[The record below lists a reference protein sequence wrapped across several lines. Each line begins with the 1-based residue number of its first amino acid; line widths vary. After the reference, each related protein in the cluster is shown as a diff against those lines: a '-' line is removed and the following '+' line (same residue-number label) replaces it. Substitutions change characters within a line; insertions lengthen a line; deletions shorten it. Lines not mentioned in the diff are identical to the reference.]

1 MSIAEKVRELGKTCN
16 FSLAYCKNPTDP
28 ENSRRG
34 RQVTQAF
41 LEGFATYCEENDLEL
56 AAGVDEF
63 EEVGMASYLAVKPM
77 DEDVLLMMLLV
88 PHDLI
93 DVNDGGEDDV
103 QEN

>member
-1 MSIAEKVRELGKTCN
+1 MSIAAKVRELGQSCN

-28 ENSRRG
+28 ENSKRG

-41 LEGFATYCEENDLEL
+41 LEGFATYCEENGLEL

-63 EEVGMASYLAVKPM
+63 DEVGMASYLAVKPL

-88 PHDLI
+88 PHDLL
-93 DVNDGGEDDV
+93 DVDTEEGEDSD
-103 QEN
+103 

>member
-1 MSIAEKVRELGKTCN
+1 MSIAAKVRELGRACN
-16 FSLAYCKNPTDP
+16 FNLAYCKNPTDP
-28 ENSRRG
+28 ENSKRG

-63 EEVGMASYLAVKPM
+63 EEIGTASYLAVKPV

-88 PHDLI
+88 PHDLV
-93 DVNDGGEDDV
+93 DVEAEEGEQND
-103 QEN
+103 